1 MEKVSLEAEV
11 RKRVGKEAVKKLREC
26 GLIPAVVYKAGE
38 KTMNL
43 KVSHQALL
51 KALHTEAGENVI
63 INLRLSDSKESPA
76 KKSSSTHK
84 SSPDFYPLGYK
95 KTKTVIIKEIQ
106 YHPVKGNILHI
117 DFNQISLT
125 EKLTVDIPVEVK
137 GESQG
142 VKEGG
147 VLEHILWQLKVECLP
162 TKIPKRIE
170 TDVTDLKIGDSIY
183 VKDLEVPED
192 IKILADP
199 EAIVVSVKPP
209 TVEKVE
215 EEVVEEEITEPEVI
229 TEKKREEEL
238 EEEAVE
244 EKKAAEGKKQ

>member
-11 RKRVGKEAVKKLREC
+11 REKTGKEAVKKLREC

-38 KTMNL
+38 KTVNL

-51 KALHTEAGENVI
+51 KALHTEAGENAI
-63 INLRLSDSKESPA
+63 INLKLSDDKKSPA

-84 SSPDFYPLGYK
+84 SSTDK

-125 EKLTVDIPVEVK
+125 EKLTVDVPVEVK

-147 VLEHILWQLKVECLP
+147 VLEHILWELKVECLP
-162 TKIPKRIE
+162 TKIPERIE

-183 VKDLEVPED
+183 VKDLKVPED

-199 EAIVVSVKPP
+199 EAIVISVKPP

-229 TEKKREEEL
+229 TEKKKEEEP

-244 EKKAAEGKKQ
+244 EKKATEGKKQ

>member
-11 RKRVGKEAVKKLREC
+11 REKTGKEVVKKLREC

-43 KVSHQALL
+43 KVSEQALL
-51 KALHTEAGENVI
+51 KALHTEAGENAI
-63 INLRLSDSKESPA
+63 INLKLSDDKKSPA

-84 SSPDFYPLGYK
+84 SSTDK

-125 EKLTVDIPVEVK
+125 EKLTVDVPVEVK

-147 VLEHILWQLKVECLP
+147 VLEHILWELKVECLP
-162 TKIPKRIE
+162 TKIPERIE

-183 VKDLEVPED
+183 VKDLKVPED

-229 TEKKREEEL
+229 TEKKKEEEP

-244 EKKAAEGKKQ
+244 EKKATEGKKQ